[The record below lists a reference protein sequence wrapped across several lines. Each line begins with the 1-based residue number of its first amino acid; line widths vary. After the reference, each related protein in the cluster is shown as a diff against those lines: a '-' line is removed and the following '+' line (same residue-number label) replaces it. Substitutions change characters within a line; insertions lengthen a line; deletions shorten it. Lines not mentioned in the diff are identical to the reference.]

1 MTVGATAII
10 ASAGL
15 FVALE
20 RGYFTQQG
28 LDVQTTIV
36 ANSNDTLPLV
46 ATGRMDVANNAVT
59 AFMVNAVSEGVNMKW
74 VAGQASYTPKHG
86 TLGLVVRKDL
96 YDSGAVRQL
105 ADLKGRKVAVPIVA
119 GGGAIVLDK
128 GLEQVGLTK
137 ADVDLSELAVPNM
150 PAALQNGALDAVMPA
165 EPIVVQM
172 ADQGIGVILMYAD
185 EMYPYM
191 ESTQWMYSPQFASS
205 RPEVGVRYMMG
216 LLKGARDFNAAFNEG
231 KDRDD
236 IVNILIKYTSV
247 KDPNLYNKMQLSA
260 LSGNGSLNASN
271 LQEQIDWLVKYGF
284 VKSRIEAEQLIDPTF
299 AEKALQEIGRV

>member
-1 MTVGATAII
+1 
-10 ASAGL
+10 
-15 FVALE
+15 
-20 RGYFTQQG
+20 
-28 LDVQTTIV
+28 
-36 ANSNDTLPLV
+36 
-46 ATGRMDVANNAVT
+46 
-59 AFMVNAVSEGVNMKW
+59 MVNAVSEGVNMKW

-96 YDSGAVRQL
+96 HESGAVRQL

-205 RPEVGVRYMMG
+205 RPEFGVRYMMA

-284 VKSRIEAEQLIDPTF
+284 VKSRIEADKLIDATF